1 MAELTFKSPG
11 VSTREID
18 LSGPTALGPQGTPA
32 GIIGTALKGRA
43 FVPITVATFQD
54 FVAEFGATDGEKFGP
69 LAMNEWMRNA
79 RAGTYVRVL
88 GVGDGKQR
96 NSSSGI
102 VTNAGFVVGQRLV
115 RQTGEANVGLQGSA
129 SDLVNTVAGVNPFA
143 IAPKT
148 DDVQDV
154 GAGPGDAEKIDRPDD
169 RPQPLGRMTFLGA
182 LMKDQNSSGL
192 LADSGISSSALG
204 ARATLS
210 TAAAEAEHGLD
221 EGQNIVITSTDGT
234 ARTYMVMD
242 LAKTEADTTAA
253 SFVPIVA
260 GAAAGANAIRNGTAS
275 TAADHLTVAGVLKD
289 HGIGITVPVAAG
301 GVAGPTTQTITFLE
315 DGVEAG
321 QFGDFTPAANAIA
334 IKLSADAGTNRTN
347 LILAIN
353 GQADYA
359 GSDIKFAPDGQNG
372 ERATGVKGLSASEGG
387 ANQVTLTA
395 VHLGAHTISTAN
407 TGGGSIKP
415 GGAQVTGGVDGVAV
429 PAGTVCLSLS
439 GTQLSVLNAIRSAII
454 SSVGHDGKITVSGVI
469 SGTGIQT
476 LTLTQADSAEAGERA
491 ITVNTLATISKTDFE
506 GASSTASGKPVLR
519 AAIMVPDG
527 VVLSLA
533 STVAGVSENV
543 NADGE
548 PPASN
553 LEGTPEISAGAV
565 HGTVTT
571 TNGKQNIEIYLNGHV
586 GTGLYPNKIKASL
599 DPADQSYISKVLNT
613 DPTKIREAGHYLY
626 AHYDV
631 YPALA
636 MPDDNEVA
644 TAAPPAGET
653 VEEAAFVLVGAAGR
667 NAGSATQPNYE
678 DFQERFRTAR
688 TPSFISQ
695 DFGAGAKNL
704 FKVHALDDG
713 ASACDL
719 FKITIEN
726 ISASSNQN
734 SKFGKF
740 DLVVRGFYDSD
751 SDPIVLESYR
761 GLNFDRS
768 SENYIARRIGDQYA
782 YYDFDQR
789 DGAQKLRVEG
799 AFENRSRYIRVE
811 MSSDVTRGALPQEIL
826 PMGFRGHGHL
836 SLDGNEMLA
845 PLDAA
850 GIIAASDIDINELR
864 RVRMLPVPLRRNVA
878 QGLGNKKRSNADL
891 CWGVQFERID
901 SVDEPNRNSVV
912 DDSIASF
919 TKFFPDHRTNI
930 ASAFVMDNEGASA
943 VDGAVIDCDL
953 YNNNL
958 FSLERVQVSVSS
970 DTDRPVVNHWEAA
983 VYRRT
988 GVAAASLT
996 LADGTSIGGANTRFL
1011 DPAKDFAHLPSRKY
1025 LKFTTFLQQGF
1036 DGFNIFD
1043 KEKSKLSDIAARREF
1058 TDSTNQGGVKGP
1070 TISAYRK
1077 AVDVMEEKADVEI
1090 QLLAIPGIRHPAVT
1104 DFAIDSVET
1113 RFDAMLIMDI
1123 EEKDQTN
1130 GFVTGSTD
1138 QLTNVT
1144 YTVNNFESRNLD
1156 SSFAAAYFPD
1166 VVITDPTT
1174 RANVQCPPSVAVLGA
1189 FSLNDSVSHPWFA
1202 PAGFTRGALNTVLE
1216 SQVKLKRANLDAL
1229 YEADINP
1236 ITSFPHTPGVV
1247 VFGQKTLQA
1256 AQSALDRVNVRR
1268 LLIDIRRRVKKIA
1281 NGLLFEP
1288 NRVDTLARFSNL
1300 VNPVLQ
1306 QIQTQQGLDRYKV
1319 QIDTS
1324 TTTQA
1329 DVENNTIRGKIFL
1342 QPTRSLEFIS
1352 LDFVVTNQGAEI

>member
-129 SDLVNTVAGVNPFA
+129 VDLVQTIAGANPFA

-148 DDVQDV
+148 DA
-154 GAGPGDAEKIDRPDD
+154 GASDTAFDDAAD

-192 LADSGISSSALG
+192 LADSGISSSVLG

-260 GAAAGANAIRNGTAS
+260 GAAAGANAIRNGTAA
-275 TAADHLTVAGVLKD
+275 TAADHLTVAGLAKD
-289 HGIGITVPVAAG
+289 HGVGITVPVAAG

-315 DGVEAG
+315 DGAGAG
-321 QFGDFTPAANAIA
+321 QFGAFTPAANAIA

-395 VHLGAHTISTAN
+395 VHLGDHTIATAN

-415 GGAQVTGGVDGVAV
+415 GAGQVTGGVDGVAV

-469 SGTGIQT
+469 SGTGVQT

-506 GASSTASGKPVLR
+506 GASGTASGKPVLR

-533 STVAGVSENV
+533 SNIAGVSANV
-543 NADGE
+543 NADGL

-553 LEGTPEISAGAV
+553 LAGAPEISAGAV

-571 TNGKQNIEIYLNGHV
+571 KNGKQNIEIYLNGHI

-599 DPADQSYISKVLNT
+599 DPADPSYISKVLNT
-613 DPTKIREAGHYLY
+613 DPTKIREAGHFLY

-636 MPDDNEVA
+636 KPDDNEVA
-644 TAAPPAGET
+644 TATTPAEE
-653 VEEAAFVLVGAAGR
+653 EEAAFVLVGGAGR

-740 DLVVRGFYDSD
+740 DLVVRSFYDSD
-751 SDPIVLESYR
+751 SDPVVLESYR

-811 MSSDVTRGALPQEIL
+811 MASDVTRGALPQEIL

-912 DDSIASF
+912 DSSIASF

-1090 QLLAIPGIRHPAVT
+1090 QLLAIPGSRHPAVT

-1130 GFVTGSTD
+1130 GFVTGSTE

>member
-148 DDVQDV
+148 DDVSEV
-154 GAGPGDAEKIDRPDD
+154 EGVAGDNAKIDRPND

-192 LADSGISSSALG
+192 LADSGIAAVATKASAVFTVADG
-204 ARATLS
+204 D
-210 TAAAEAEHGLD
+210 AAHGLSVG
-221 EGQNIVITSTDGT
+221 EKINFASTDGT
-234 ARTYMVMD
+234 EKTYV
-242 LAKTEADTTAA
+242 
-253 SFVPIVA
+253 IVDSLTSDVSTV
-260 GAAAGANAIRNGTAS
+260 AAAAANTPLTTGAPLGANAAIATTKSQRVDA
-275 TAADHLTVAGVLKD
+275 LTVDSVATT
-289 HGIGITVPVAAG
+289 HAFTITVPVVAG
-301 GVAGPTTQTITFLE
+301 GLAGPTAVTITFIQNADW
-315 DGVEAG
+315 DGT
-321 QFGDFTPAANAIA
+321 TPALNNIA
-334 IKLSADAGTNRTN
+334 VRMTGTDLGNRNN
-347 LILAIN
+347 LIAAIE
-353 GQADYA
+353 GGGAEAEVKYHA
-359 GSDIKFAPDGQNG
+359 SVSGGVPGVTASFGSDNG
-372 ERATGVKGLSASEGG
+372 GDNKL
-387 ANQVTLTA
+387 VTLTA
-395 VHLGAHTISTAN
+395 ERGGEHNIAMAN
-407 TGGGSIKP
+407 GGGGSGIAAFE
-415 GGAQVTGGVDGVAV
+415 GADAVTGGTKTTSVGANKVAV
-429 PAGTVCLSLS
+429 AIVLASDLQANALNKIKEAIQSAAGHTEARITASADLTPA
-439 GTQLSVLNAIRSAII
+439 
-454 SSVGHDGKITVSGVI
+454 DGAQSITF
-469 SGTGIQT
+469 
-476 LTLTQADSAEAGERA
+476 TQAVGGEAGEKA
-491 ITVNTLATISKTDFE
+491 IANDLNPQITAPTSFTGGSGV
-506 GASSTASGKPVLR
+506 ASGKPVLR

-533 STVAGVSENV
+533 SNIAGVSANV

-553 LEGTPEISAGAV
+553 LAGTPEISAGAV

-571 TNGKQNIEIYLNGHV
+571 KNGKQNIEIYLNGHI

-599 DPADQSYISKVLNT
+599 DPADPSYISKVLNT
-613 DPTKIREAGHYLY
+613 DPTKIREAGHFLY

-636 MPDDNEVA
+636 KPDDNEVA
-644 TAAPPAGET
+644 TATTPAEE
-653 VEEAAFVLVGAAGR
+653 EEAAFVLVGGAGR

-740 DLVVRGFYDSD
+740 DLVVRSFYDSD
-751 SDPIVLESYR
+751 SDPVVLESYR

-912 DDSIASF
+912 DSSIASF

-958 FSLERVQVSVSS
+958 FSLERVQVSV
-970 DTDRPVVNHWEAA
+970 TATLIARLLT
-983 VYRRT
+983 T
-988 GVAAASLT
+988 GK
-996 LADGTSIGGANTRFL
+996 R
-1011 DPAKDFAHLPSRKY
+1011 
-1025 LKFTTFLQQGF
+1025 
-1036 DGFNIFD
+1036 
-1043 KEKSKLSDIAARREF
+1043 LS
-1058 TDSTNQGGVKGP
+1058 
-1070 TISAYRK
+1070 
-1077 AVDVMEEKADVEI
+1077 
-1090 QLLAIPGIRHPAVT
+1090 
-1104 DFAIDSVET
+1104 
-1113 RFDAMLIMDI
+1113 I
-1123 EEKDQTN
+1123 EELALQLHLLHSQT
-1130 GFVTGSTD
+1130 V
-1138 QLTNVT
+1138 QALVELTQ
-1144 YTVNNFESRNLD
+1144 D
-1156 SSFAAAYFPD
+1156 SW
-1166 VVITDPTT
+1166 I
-1174 RANVQCPPSVAVLGA
+1174 L
-1189 FSLNDSVSHPWFA
+1189 
-1202 PAGFTRGALNTVLE
+1202 
-1216 SQVKLKRANLDAL
+1216 
-1229 YEADINP
+1229 
-1236 ITSFPHTPGVV
+1236 
-1247 VFGQKTLQA
+1247 QKT
-1256 AQSALDRVNVRR
+1256 SH
-1268 LLIDIRRRVKKIA
+1268 
-1281 NGLLFEP
+1281 
-1288 NRVDTLARFSNL
+1288 TCLAE
-1300 VNPVLQ
+1300 
-1306 QIQTQQGLDRYKV
+1306 
-1319 QIDTS
+1319 S
-1324 TTTQA
+1324 T
-1329 DVENNTIRGKIFL
+1329 
-1342 QPTRSLEFIS
+1342 
-1352 LDFVVTNQGAEI
+1352 